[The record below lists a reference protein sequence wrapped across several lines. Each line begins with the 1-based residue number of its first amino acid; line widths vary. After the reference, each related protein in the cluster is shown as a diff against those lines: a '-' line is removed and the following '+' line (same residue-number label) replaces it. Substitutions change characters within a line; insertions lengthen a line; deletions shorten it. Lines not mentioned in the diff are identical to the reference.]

1 MKALAALAIALA
13 ACKQAKEPSP
23 AADVIAKSRALSA
36 AVCAC
41 TDRTCGAKLK
51 IEWNE
56 LTAMLHGATFTEEQ
70 VEALATE
77 DDRFSKCMQ
86 RLER

>member
-1 MKALAALAIALA
+1 MKALAILVTLA
-13 ACKQAKEPSP
+13 ACKQASEPAP
-23 AADVIAKSRALSA
+23 ASEVIEKSRALSA
-36 AVCAC
+36 QMCAC
-41 TDRTCGAKLK
+41 ADRACGAKLK
-51 IEWNE
+51 TEWNE
-56 LTAMLHGATFTEEQ
+56 LAKLLHGATFTEEQ

>member
-1 MKALAALAIALA
+1 MKALLALAVALA
-13 ACKQAKEPSP
+13 ACKQAKEPAP
-23 AADVIAKSRALSA
+23 APEVIEKSRALSA
-36 AVCAC
+36 AMCAC
-41 TDRTCGAKLK
+41 PDRACGAKLK
-51 IEWNE
+51 SEWND
-56 LTAMLHGATFTEEQ
+56 LAKLMHGATFTEEQ